1 MKPGFLIVIL
11 TVLFS
16 GDAFA
21 QMVKPTPT
29 PVPTPHR
36 HRHKAVVRNTDD
48 SDDSSTPRPSRTP
61 LKKKRVT
68 KDDGAD
74 AGDKVSPT
82 PSPEPTP
89 RPSTKK
95 KVSKKTKDDDGSGSE
110 ATPSPTASPEETPH
124 VSSKKKTHKKA
135 ADDDTETTIEPST
148 TPSPKPSP
156 VSTVTR
162 TGSANSAPNAS
173 LTSDELAEFNRQP
186 EGVQKLLESALA
198 LTHDNLT
205 YTYGSADPANGGM
218 DCSGFVYYVLRENGF
233 KDVPRDAS
241 GQYVWTRKAKL
252 FQAVLSNHV
261 DSFELN
267 DLRPGDL
274 LFWTGTYAS
283 EKDPPITHTMI
294 YLGTE
299 KATHKAVMVGST
311 DGRSYQG
318 KSRWGVSVFDFKA
331 NATSPAAAL
340 ADPKKQTRAAF
351 VGYAHIPG
359 LRDE

>member
-11 TVLFS
+11 TVFFS
-16 GDAFA
+16 GQGFA
-21 QMVKPTPT
+21 QMVRPTPT
-29 PVPTPHR
+29 PVPTTHR
-36 HRHKAVVRNTDD
+36 HRHKAVVRQTDD

-61 LKKKRVT
+61 LKKKKAAT
-68 KDDGAD
+68 DDGTD
-74 AGDKVSPT
+74 AVDKVRPT
-82 PSPEPTP
+82 PSPEPTVH
-89 RPSTKK
+89 SSSKK
-95 KVSKKTKDDDGSGSE
+95 KISKKTKGDDGSDSD
-110 ATPSPTASPEETPH
+110 ATPSPTASPEETAEP
-124 VSSKKKTHKKA
+124 SLKKKIHKKA
-135 ADDDTETTIEPST
+135 VDDDSETQGESSATA
-148 TPSPKPSP
+148 SPKPTP
-156 VSTVTR
+156 VSTGTR
-162 TGSANSAPNAS
+162 AGSANSAPNAS
-173 LTSDELAEFNRQP
+173 LTSEELAEFNKQP

-241 GQYVWTRKAKL
+241 GQYVWTRKAKM
-252 FQAVLSNHV
+252 FQAVLSNHA

-331 NATSPAAAL
+331 NASPAQS
-340 ADPKKQTRAAF
+340 DPAKQTHAAF
-351 VGYAHIPG
+351 VGYARIPG